1 MRPSYRVASQYAN
14 EVPRIP
20 PPTIVTSQGSMVQ
33 TRGRTR
39 SLLLLRTHRAR
50 GFGLRHFLP
59 RPESVDPPRQD
70 EDDREQDVD
79 PEAQAGVEERE
90 QDCRRGKA
98 GSQEDPTLAGPDDPL
113 VHVRVH
119 EMAEAEDPG
128 HDADIRGASLERRAV
143 EHRVTR
149 SPGRSPTFF
158 TLAHDYPARQR
169 LGESSCSERQ
179 VRPRTSGC
187 TQPPRP
193 LRT

>member
-50 GFGLRHFLP
+50 GFGLRHFLL

-79 PEAQAGVEERE
+79 SEAQAGVEERE
-90 QDCRRGKA
+90 QDCRRGEA
-98 GSQEDPTLAGPDDPL
+98 GVPRGS
-113 VHVRVH
+113 
-119 EMAEAEDPG
+119 
-128 HDADIRGASLERRAV
+128 DA
-143 EHRVTR
+143 
-149 SPGRSPTFF
+149 
-158 TLAHDYPARQR
+158 
-169 LGESSCSERQ
+169 C
-179 VRPRTSGC
+179 RTG
-187 TQPPRP
+187 
-193 LRT
+193 

>member
-1 MRPSYRVASQYAN
+1 MRPSSRVASQYAN

-20 PPTIVTSQGSMVQ
+20 PPTIATSQGSMVQ

-39 SLLLLRTHRAR
+39 SVLLLRTHWAR

-79 PEAQAGVEERE
+79 PEAQARVEERE
-90 QDCRRGKA
+90 QDCRRGEA
-98 GSQEDPTLAGPDDPL
+98 GSQQDPTLAGPDDPL

-169 LGESSCSERQ
+169 LWQSSSSELQ
-179 VRPRTSGC
+179 AGPRTSC
-187 TQPPRP
+187 ST
-193 LRT
+193 

>member
-50 GFGLRHFLP
+50 GFGLRHFLA

-79 PEAQAGVEERE
+79 PEAQAGVEEPDRKST
-90 QDCRRGKA
+90 RLNSSH
-98 GSQEDPTLAGPDDPL
+98 SQ
-113 VHVRVH
+113 
-119 EMAEAEDPG
+119 
-128 HDADIRGASLERRAV
+128 IS
-143 EHRVTR
+143 
-149 SPGRSPTFF
+149 
-158 TLAHDYPARQR
+158 
-169 LGESSCSERQ
+169 
-179 VRPRTSGC
+179 
-187 TQPPRP
+187 
-193 LRT
+193 